1 MKSLDI
7 FSMREFGLV
16 DAAGMCGTC
25 AVASYIA
32 LLKDADTR
40 LKSHE
45 SGNPFAD
52 DSFFSFGGFE
62 GLLEY
67 GNFMHTELLYPH
79 RMILEDL

>member
-40 LKSHE
+40 LESHE
-45 SGNPFAD
+45 SG
-52 DSFFSFGGFE
+52 SGISFGGFE